1 MVILA
6 IITSLF
12 VAIQDPIIQKF
23 AVRFASGYL
32 SEKTGADI
40 KVGRL
45 AISPDLRLFVD
56 DVVVKDLRG
65 NDLVKIGKLRAKVF
79 VEELLDGKIH
89 LRNVD
94 LSDTEA
100 NLITYQGEEKMNFA
114 FLAEAFASDKPKEK
128 ESKPLELWID
138 KISLKNI
145 DFMLWNQNMAD
156 SVKTANHRMDYA
168 HLDLDDINLE
178 ASDFY
183 IFGDSIRANI
193 ANLSA
198 RELSGFELK
207 SFQSD
212 AIVSQSGIR
221 LNGLLMETNNSNFDL
236 DLNMLFSGFD
246 DISNFVDSVVFDAT
260 IRPSDI
266 MLSDIGVFADVMYKM
281 PDRVNFE
288 GRFIKMS
295 DYINPETIARYE
307 AGFNKFA
314 KNGALPVLQ
323 IVQALE
329 VAKEDFTADDV
340 FDALEIMGIKDQ
352 PITIDQFM
360 DLIGIMKDPETIIDA
375 FSIFDTDKRGVIDE
389 DELRS
394 MLRKYAPDLKG
405 KEIEEILEKPN
416 VTTNGKVNYKAF
428 VQYWMDQ

>member
-45 AISPDLRLFVD
+45 AVSPDLRLFVD
-56 DVVVKDLRG
+56 DVVVKDLKG
-65 NDLVKIGKLRAKVF
+65 NDLAKIGKLRAKVF

-100 NLITYQGEEKMNFA
+100 NLITYEGEDKMNFA
-114 FLAEAFASDKPKEK
+114 FLAEAFASDTPKEK

-145 DFMLWNQNMAD
+145 DFMLWNQNRAD
-156 SVKTANHRMDYA
+156 SVKTANHSMDYA

-221 LNGLLMETNNSNFDL
+221 LSGLLMETNNSNFD
-236 DLNMLFSGFD
+236 
-246 DISNFVDSVVFDAT
+246 
-260 IRPSDI
+260 
-266 MLSDIGVFADVMYKM
+266 
-281 PDRVNFE
+281 
-288 GRFIKMS
+288 
-295 DYINPETIARYE
+295 
-307 AGFNKFA
+307 
-314 KNGALPVLQ
+314 
-323 IVQALE
+323 
-329 VAKEDFTADDV
+329 
-340 FDALEIMGIKDQ
+340 
-352 PITIDQFM
+352 
-360 DLIGIMKDPETIIDA
+360 
-375 FSIFDTDKRGVIDE
+375 
-389 DELRS
+389 
-394 MLRKYAPDLKG
+394 
-405 KEIEEILEKPN
+405 
-416 VTTNGKVNYKAF
+416 
-428 VQYWMDQ
+428 